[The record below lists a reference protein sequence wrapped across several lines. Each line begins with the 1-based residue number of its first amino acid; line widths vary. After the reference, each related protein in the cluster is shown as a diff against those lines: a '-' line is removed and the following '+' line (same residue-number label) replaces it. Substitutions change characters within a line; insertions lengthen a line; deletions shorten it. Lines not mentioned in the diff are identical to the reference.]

1 MKIIPALKSSIR
13 DEDCSKILQLLSTP
27 DASLHEMLQNSGVFW
42 WKDFS
47 WWFISEPNAQHIP
60 FVISLWAGDSKPLG
74 IFPVQKKSPWKHL
87 LILYILSCLLNS
99 HSSSGE
105 VIPTDGKSAILGG
118 VIAFSTA
125 DKTGLYF
132 RWSSIPFFVT
142 QVISWYFKPFG
153 TVVVV

>member
-1 MKIIPALKSSIR
+1 MKIAQR
-13 DEDCSKILQLLSTP
+13 YCSCCPLQMHLSMKCFRIQE
-27 DASLHEMLQNSGVFW
+27 LSGEQ
-42 WKDFS
+42 DFS

-74 IFPVQKKSPWKHL
+74 IFPVQKKSPWKYL

-99 HSSSGE
+99 HSSLGE

-118 VIAFSTA
+118 VIASSTA

-142 QVISWYFKPFG
+142 QVISWYFKPFVLLLLFKEIN
-153 TVVVV
+153 TV